1 MRFVQFVFLRE
12 GSSDDGLL
20 DHLQT
25 LLVSAGA
32 DEAFG
37 ERRVVS
43 GSTEEKLRKFVDE
56 DFHVDVLFVHRDAD
70 GAGRDARV
78 NEIRLAAESIEG
90 CPPVVPVVPVR
101 CTESWLLVEEEAIR
115 TVAGQPNG
123 SQRIDMPPVS
133 HVEGIAD
140 PKTRLKDLIA
150 EASGR
155 EGAALSKLNGEF
167 GRNRSVLLRRLDPF
181 GAVASL
187 SSWAALVDDIDEFM
201 AQAWD

>member
-43 GSTEEKLRKFVDE
+43 GTTEDKLRTFVAE

-70 GAGRDARV
+70 GAGYEARVKEIRDA
-78 NEIRLAAESIEG
+78 AEAVEG

-101 CTESWLLVEEEAIR
+101 CTESWLLVDEHAIR
-115 TVAGQPNG
+115 TVAGEPNG
-123 SQRIDMPPVS
+123 SHRIDVPPIGQI
-133 HVEGIAD
+133 EGIAD
-140 PKTRLKDLIA
+140 PKTRLRDLIA
-150 EASGR
+150 EAGGVT
-155 EGAALSKLNGEF
+155 GAELTKLNKEF

-181 GAVASL
+181 GSVTSL
-187 SSWAALVDDIDEFM
+187 SSWSSLVSEIDGFM
-201 AQAWD
+201 ARDWD